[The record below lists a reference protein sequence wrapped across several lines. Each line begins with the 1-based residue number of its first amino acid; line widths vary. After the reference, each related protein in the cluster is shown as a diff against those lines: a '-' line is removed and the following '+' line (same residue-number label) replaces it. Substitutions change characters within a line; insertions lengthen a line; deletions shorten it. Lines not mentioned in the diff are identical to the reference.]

1 MKVQRVVERGVWCV
15 VVTAAVLM
23 VVTVAAPHQD
33 TKTQNVKKS
42 FPAQLGGLDEEVRQ
56 LLDLKGYTGHR
67 DLDLFKGQVKE
78 QQRVGADG
86 GAKVKDHQGVGGQM
100 SLVKSHKET
109 LTLKDG
115 VKDQHSHSDQ
125 RVTTNGEL
133 LSHTASD
140 LDRHQ
145 EQGQPQHTRQK
156 IQLDIPSEDIHDTI
170 VDEDGR
176 RTLLHG
182 DQKGPRVRYTPLD
195 LAVYVYKTGD
205 EEGVTLAIQELIAE
219 GLMTAE
225 EALSYLHD
233 IRNHLRY
240 LNQQDDEDEKVSQN
254 DFKSMIKKNSLP
266 LPLTEMNV
274 GGDPE
279 GMMTPDLDYENLLE
293 KLRGQDYAY
302 TEYSLEEVIYQLA
315 KILFKQAMH
324 REGDIGSEKTM
335 QEVAALLEKEAAR
348 GVITPEVEKK
358 VLDVMVNSLVDSI
371 SENEFQVAPGPM
383 IGGSN
388 FKVANESPFPL
399 GNSPMIGGS
408 NFKVSNESPFS
419 LGSSSLIGGSDFKP
433 TNELFQLSKATAKR
447 EVTEDDKEEKKKVE
461 DKKD

>member
-1 MKVQRVVERGVWCV
+1 MRCIMKVQRVVERGVWCV

-86 GAKVKDHQGVGGQM
+86 GAKVKDHQ
-100 SLVKSHKET
+100 
-109 LTLKDG
+109 
-115 VKDQHSHSDQ
+115 
-125 RVTTNGEL
+125 VTTNGEL